1 MVQFLRAYL
10 GWQLPMDRPARRF
23 DFGFGRVHYLKYFLA
38 QVELYRPSWRHV
50 GTSGTSSIAEV
61 PPTACLFPINMATLR
76 VLGLPVMN
84 WMIRQISRRSSSL
97 VFYCHPREFVHS
109 YRQSFPRNM
118 SKWNKQSMHPQN
130 MVLLEAF
137 VEYIGRL
144 GYDSTVFSDLAS
156 MPLDSATP
164 VVLRAPVLQE
174 HCTHTEEGSR

>member
-61 PPTACLFPINMATLR
+61 PPTACLFPINMAT
-76 VLGLPVMN
+76 
-84 WMIRQISRRSSSL
+84 
-97 VFYCHPREFVHS
+97 
-109 YRQSFPRNM
+109 
-118 SKWNKQSMHPQN
+118 
-130 MVLLEAF
+130 
-137 VEYIGRL
+137 YIARL

-174 HCTHTEEGSR
+174 HYTHTEEGSR